1 MTRFDDFRSV
11 CHSDAERGGGICDYE
26 GLASSAGIPA
36 ELFRSVRKSMKI
48 DWFVKTLLF
57 AIAVFLGVI
66 AVRPLLMPPP
76 VNAQSQEGYP
86 FYIEPGVLSLR
97 APDGSR
103 QVYGRMVVDLRNG
116 KVWGF
121 PTFTQDPYPVDMMN
135 SAPPTSR
142 PFLLAKFAFS
152 DTEK

>member
-1 MTRFDDFRSV
+1 
-11 CHSDAERGGGICDYE
+11 
-26 GLASSAGIPA
+26 
-36 ELFRSVRKSMKI
+36 MKI
-48 DWFVKTLLF
+48 DWFVKMLLL

-66 AVRPLLMPPP
+66 AVCPLLMPPP

-86 FYIEPGVLSLR
+86 FYIEPGVVSLR

>member
-1 MTRFDDFRSV
+1 
-11 CHSDAERGGGICDYE
+11 
-26 GLASSAGIPA
+26 
-36 ELFRSVRKSMKI
+36 MKI
-48 DWFVKTLLF
+48 DWFVKMLLLV
-57 AIAVFLGVI
+57 IAVFLGVI

-86 FYIEPGVLSLR
+86 FYIEPGVVSLR

-121 PTFTQDPYPVDMMN
+121 PTFMQDPYPVDMMN
-135 SAPPTSR
+135 SAPPLPSLPAR
-142 PFLLAKFAFS
+142 QVRLQ
-152 DTEK
+152 

>member
-1 MTRFDDFRSV
+1 
-11 CHSDAERGGGICDYE
+11 
-26 GLASSAGIPA
+26 
-36 ELFRSVRKSMKI
+36 MKI
-48 DWFVKTLLF
+48 DWFVKMLLF

-66 AVRPLLMPPP
+66 AVRPLLTPPP

-86 FYIEPGVLSLR
+86 FYIEPGVVSLR

>member
-1 MTRFDDFRSV
+1 
-11 CHSDAERGGGICDYE
+11 
-26 GLASSAGIPA
+26 
-36 ELFRSVRKSMKI
+36 MKI
-48 DWFVKTLLF
+48 DWFVKMLLL

-66 AVRPLLMPPP
+66 AVRPLLVPPP

-86 FYIEPGVLSLR
+86 FYIEPGVVSLR

-121 PTFTQDPYPVDMMN
+121 PTFTQDPFP
-135 SAPPTSR
+135 ST
-142 PFLLAKFAFS
+142 
-152 DTEK
+152 